1 MSPQPLTL
9 GMQDR
14 IVAFETYLRVERR
27 RGASTTARYVDI
39 VRSFVAHREALASG
53 SDLAV
58 ADRND
63 CLEFLRSGTVV
74 AGEPSRSV
82 WNLRLSALRAFYQYL
97 VDLEVIAKNPTHRIE
112 RHKIASREP
121 IPLSMTEF
129 LDLVEAAERTSPLV
143 RSRNVAIVQ
152 VLYNTALRVAEVVS
166 LDVDRVDWDA
176 YAFRDVRTKG
186 NKWLSAKFPDLVAG
200 VLERYLGDR
209 ARRKIISEGALFVS
223 ERGTRL
229 SIRAVQ
235 QLVRDLGTAAG
246 IQRPVTPHLLRHSC
260 ATELVDL
267 GTGLKVVQQIC
278 GHASQST
285 TERYVHVR
293 AGADR
298 AAIDALGSAV
308 DRGLKARRRAA

>member
-39 VRSFVAHREALASG
+39 VRSFLAHREALNPG
-53 SDLAV
+53 GDLTAV
-58 ADRND
+58 DRND

-74 AGEPSRSV
+74 ASEPSRSV

-97 VDLEVIAKNPTHRIE
+97 VDLEVTVKNPTHRIE

-200 VLERYLGDR
+200 LSHPLIF
-209 ARRKIISEGALFVS
+209 RRC
-223 ERGTRL
+223 
-229 SIRAVQ
+229 
-235 QLVRDLGTAAG
+235 
-246 IQRPVTPHLLRHSC
+246 QRPYGRTR
-260 ATELVDL
+260 
-267 GTGLKVVQQIC
+267 
-278 GHASQST
+278 AS
-285 TERYVHVR
+285 
-293 AGADR
+293 
-298 AAIDALGSAV
+298 
-308 DRGLKARRRAA
+308 